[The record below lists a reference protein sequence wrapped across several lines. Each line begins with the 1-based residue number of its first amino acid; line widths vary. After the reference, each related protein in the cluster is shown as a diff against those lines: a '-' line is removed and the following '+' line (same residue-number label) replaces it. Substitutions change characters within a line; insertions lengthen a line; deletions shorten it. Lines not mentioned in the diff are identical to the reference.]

1 MKKSMEIKLNNL
13 FEFLIDYK
21 NENGFCPSVREMCEK
36 LKINSTSTITYYL
49 NHLEK
54 QGKIRRGASK
64 NRAIEILDVK
74 ENKQNEKQNQ
84 MLEIISSYK
93 PIPILGNITAGS
105 PILAV
110 ENCEEV
116 FYMPTG
122 LFKGD
127 DLFMLTV
134 QGESMIEAGI
144 MDGDKVV
151 IRRQDTANNGDIVAA
166 LIDDSATIK
175 RFFKENGHFRLQ
187 PENSTMEPMI
197 FDEVSIIGKVVGL
210 IRNL

>member
-1 MKKSMEIKLNNL
+1 MKKSMEIKLEKL
-13 FEFLIDYK
+13 YDFLVSYK
-21 NENGFCPSVREMCEK
+21 NQNGFCPSVREMCEE

-49 NHLEK
+49 NRLEM

-64 NRAIEILDVK
+64 NRAIEIIEDK
-74 ENKQNEKQNQ
+74 KQSQNEQ

-93 PIPILGNITAGS
+93 PIPILGQITAGA

-122 LFKGD
+122 LFRGD

-134 QGESMIEAGI
+134 HGESMIDAGI

-151 IRRQDTANNGDIVAA
+151 IRRQDTANNGEIVAA

-175 RFFKENGHFRLQ
+175 RFYKENGRFRLQ
-187 PENSTMEPMI
+187 PENSSMEPMF

>member
-1 MKKSMEIKLNNL
+1 MKKSMDLKLHAL
-13 FEFLIDYK
+13 YDFLIEFK
-21 NENGFCPSVREMCEK
+21 NQNGYCPSVREMCEE

-54 QGKIRRGASK
+54 MGKIRRGASK
-64 NRAIEILDVK
+64 NRAIEIVQDK
-74 ENKQNEKQNQ
+74 NEKTKDNTILQV
-84 MLEIISSYK
+84 ISSYQ
-93 PIPILGNITAGS
+93 PIPILGNITAGE

-110 ENCEEV
+110 ENYEEV

-122 LFKGD
+122 LFRGD

-134 QGESMIEAGI
+134 SGESMIEAGI

-151 IRRQDTANNGDIVAA
+151 IRKQDTAENGEIVAA
-166 LIDDSATIK
+166 LVDDSATIK

-187 PENSTMEPMI
+187 PENSSMQPMI
-197 FDEVSIIGKVVGL
+197 FDDVSIIGKVVGL